1 MDHNILEKQ
10 KLNTTPIYILSVLGL
25 LCCCFLGF
33 GIIPSTISLFLS
45 NKQYQKAIADYENYD
60 NIKSM
65 KTARIISLIVFII
78 NLIMVARVLYV
89 FSTIG
94 YDDLMELY
102 NETLQ
107 QYEQTQ

>member
-10 KLNTTPIYILSVLGL
+10 KLDTTPIYILSVLGL

-45 NKQYQKAIADYENYD
+45 NKQYNTAIADYENYE
-60 NIKSM
+60 NIDAM
-65 KTARIISLIVFII
+65 KAARIVSLVVFII
-78 NLIMVARVLYV
+78 NLIMIIRVIYV

-94 YDDLMELY
+94 YDGVLEIY

>member
-1 MDHNILEKQ
+1 
-10 KLNTTPIYILSVLGL
+10 
-25 LCCCFLGF
+25 
-33 GIIPSTISLFLS
+33 
-45 NKQYQKAIADYENYD
+45 
-60 NIKSM
+60 M
-65 KTARIISLIVFII
+65 KTARIVSLIVFII

>member
-10 KLNTTPIYILSVLGL
+10 KLNTTTIYILSVLGL
-25 LCCCFLGF
+25 SFCCFLGL
-33 GIIPSTISLFLS
+33 GIIPSAISLFLS
-45 NKQYQKAIADYENYD
+45 NKQYKTAIADYENYD

-65 KTARIISLIVFII
+65 KTARIVSLIVFII